1 MLILFS
7 IIGFGVVA
15 FLIYFF
21 IRDRRYL
28 KKPTRDALGKD
39 LKKEIDR
46 EKRIFETNKARF
58 DAALEKARRRLVGH

>member
-46 EKRIFETNKARF
+46 EKRIFETN
-58 DAALEKARRRLVGH
+58 